1 LPYGKRRGQKKKKTE
16 SESLCFQG
24 LQEETMF
31 VPFLLLLFLQQKG
44 HALQLTAPS
53 SLQAIMGEDVTIP
66 CSFTVNNPPINWKF
80 LAITWYFQG
89 KKILHVQNA
98 KVIATDPRVSYT
110 GRAEDGIADLS
121 ISNITIMDGGIY
133 KCSILYTPKRE
144 EKEIRLDIQAT
155 PQINITDRVVVPN
168 KESFLH
174 SLISGF
180 YPVDID
186 IKWLRDGDILDNVD
200 MEKPQRDL
208 DGTYSV
214 RSSVTIT
221 PTKDDRERIFSCRVQ
236 HESLTAPLQEDF
248 QLVYGD
254 IPSVHITSQ
263 AFKLNVVQE
272 LVCSVSGFYPE
283 SITVYWFLNDTLLE
297 NAKTRRINSSA
308 MESVYPFTPTEQNWG
323 MELRCVVDHVTL
335 TIPHVER
342 LLVQVTDLKA
352 QYKHTIVIF
361 SVMLVGI
368 SGALTIVRFLIK
380 QRKKRL
386 PKVRAITRSSGGI
399 FSLDVDH
406 FFPEDITVSWKV
418 IQPPSSTQPRP
429 IDSTILRQQN
439 QDGTFNATSTCE
451 SLRGE
456 IQEDEPYIVQAVVE
470 HNKLKHQKQREWR
483 SNEKDNKDFLARPE
497 VEMIQIPK
505 LFANQQTQL
514 QCRISHFYPDELTV
528 NWMMKDHGSG
538 QLNQINDGGR
548 YGIPNNT
555 SQLQPDKTFTH
566 TALLDFTPSIA
577 DHGSEVIC
585 RVNHPSLKEP
595 IERTTGTLQVL
606 AKPKVQKHIQLF
618 IHDSGD
624 MVATFSLLGFYPEDI
639 TVTWSNGPSLEKK
652 PSEEAISENQDG
664 TFTVNSQCTVPGNLF
679 ENPQFRVRV
688 TWNHPSMEN
697 EEYREISVQDPDF
710 PWHPRIEE
718 ITPIILQ
725 VQQQSTVKCKVSGYL
740 SRDIKVTWLEKKGG
754 SIIDCT
760 QNTDYTISEIKHE
773 RMANNSY
780 QCSPSL
786 SFIPKSVT
794 EDLEVICRVEHP
806 SLENPI
812 ERSTGLARTSVAPQ
826 ENNVKF
832 TISGSDHVV
841 CSLSLM
847 KFYPQTIFIKW
858 TQGEGKKETMSST
871 KKIIQTNDEKTFD
884 AISECVVPLQYFKSL
899 VRVTWTHESLKEPGT
914 RDLHM
919 TGNTT

>member
-380 QRKKRL
+380 QRKKPGRVE
-386 PKVRAITRSSGGI
+386 PQHAEVMKEWITKPSSSSSSSVTQVKRSLAANAAAKAAYSI
-399 FSLDVDH
+399 ASMAPVTPSLAPPSCPEE
-406 FFPEDITVSWKV
+406 FPELFDQSVRYMLQGEV
-418 IQPPSSTQPRP
+418 QHFESS
-429 IDSTILRQQN
+429 D
-439 QDGTFNATSTCE
+439 DGTQVEDKDSNISPE
-451 SLRGE
+451 RGVPKK
-456 IQEDEPYIVQAVVE
+456 DKKLAVM
-470 HNKLKHQKQREWR
+470 
-483 SNEKDNKDFLARPE
+483 FP
-497 VEMIQIPK
+497 
-505 LFANQQTQL
+505 QL
-514 QCRISHFYPDELTV
+514 QHTARFIQ
-528 NWMMKDHGSG
+528 WR
-538 QLNQINDGGR
+538 GGR
-548 YGIPNNT
+548 G
-555 SQLQPDKTFTH
+555 
-566 TALLDFTPSIA
+566 
-577 DHGSEVIC
+577 
-585 RVNHPSLKEP
+585 
-595 IERTTGTLQVL
+595 
-606 AKPKVQKHIQLF
+606 
-618 IHDSGD
+618 
-624 MVATFSLLGFYPEDI
+624 
-639 TVTWSNGPSLEKK
+639 
-652 PSEEAISENQDG
+652 
-664 TFTVNSQCTVPGNLF
+664 
-679 ENPQFRVRV
+679 
-688 TWNHPSMEN
+688 
-697 EEYREISVQDPDF
+697 
-710 PWHPRIEE
+710 
-718 ITPIILQ
+718 
-725 VQQQSTVKCKVSGYL
+725 
-740 SRDIKVTWLEKKGG
+740 
-754 SIIDCT
+754 
-760 QNTDYTISEIKHE
+760 
-773 RMANNSY
+773 
-780 QCSPSL
+780 
-786 SFIPKSVT
+786 
-794 EDLEVICRVEHP
+794 
-806 SLENPI
+806 
-812 ERSTGLARTSVAPQ
+812 
-826 ENNVKF
+826 
-832 TISGSDHVV
+832 
-841 CSLSLM
+841 
-847 KFYPQTIFIKW
+847 
-858 TQGEGKKETMSST
+858 
-871 KKIIQTNDEKTFD
+871 
-884 AISECVVPLQYFKSL
+884 
-899 VRVTWTHESLKEPGT
+899 
-914 RDLHM
+914 
-919 TGNTT
+919 